1 MARKTALYDRHI
13 ALGGKMVEFAGYMLP
28 VQYSGITLEHRAVR
42 QEAGIFDVSHMGE
55 FLFTGEGAEE
65 ALNRLLTNDIR
76 GMRDGQARYSLMA
89 NERGGAVDD
98 VIVGR
103 ERADKFWMVVNAANR
118 EKDYAHMEKFGDL
131 GVRLP
136 RNDQHITT
144 KAGDVI
150 LSEGNLLVIYYAPN
164 TWNFTRLGRVV
175 NLTEKELKKVL
186 GKGNITAT
194 LTLHTE
200 QKGA

>member
-1 MARKTALYDRHI
+1 MILSIEVNHTDIQVELLPSSSSKALEE
-13 ALGGKMVEFAGYMLP
+13 LLK
-28 VQYSGITLEHRAVR
+28 SGPL
-42 QEAGIFDVSHMGE
+42 
-55 FLFTGEGAEE
+55 
-65 ALNRLLTNDIR
+65 
-76 GMRDGQARYSLMA
+76 
-89 NERGGAVDD
+89 
-98 VIVGR
+98 VIP
-103 ERADKFWMVVNAANR
+103 M
-118 EKDYAHMEKFGDL
+118 KDYAHMEKFGDL

-186 GKGNITAT
+186 GKGNIPAT
-194 LTLHTE
+194 LTL
-200 QKGA
+200 QNPDKKGVQA